1 MEAVKAYID
10 ISKFWPRE
18 PDGQMKSVY
27 SVWQIFQGT
36 EIQIN
41 RLPLT
46 NARDGKMASADVTNI
61 FKLSKICSVLAGKPV
76 SIEEIIKIKD

>member
-10 ISKFWPRE
+10 ISKFWPRKT
-18 PDGQMKSVY
+18 DGRMESVY
-27 SVWQIFQGT
+27 GVWQMFEGT

-46 NARDGKMASADVTNI
+46 NARDGKMAIADMTNVV
-61 FKLSKICSVLAGKPV
+61 KLSRICSVLTGKPV
-76 SIEEIIKIKD
+76 SVDELIKIEE